1 MCGKGLRPLHPRIRK
16 PGQMAI
22 YHLKVKTF
30 QRGKTASAV
39 AAAAYR
45 AGDDLV
51 QEQERIR
58 YDYSRRSGVEY
69 TALYCPAGTRYLNR
83 QEVWNA
89 AERSE
94 KRKDARVAREVLV
107 AIPHELNKQ
116 ERRELVQAFATVL
129 MARYQTVIDLAIH
142 EPHQQGD
149 ERNYH
154 AHLLMATRRINE
166 RGEFGEKIRQLDL
179 PTESAHEITWMRQ
192 EWERLCNLYLQKYN
206 QRVDCRS
213 LASRGIDRPKQPHYG
228 PAVTAWERKAQQ
240 THPMRDDY
248 ERQLEQWRREKER
261 ANKLLET
268 AYELGI
274 PGIQKQGQEYLWSM
288 ALFPAADTRE
298 LVPLLEQAIEQRQR
312 QGLWQE
318 WEQVKALAQQAIAL
332 GTPGLD

>member
-1 MCGKGLRPLHPRIRK
+1 
-16 PGQMAI
+16 MAI

-179 PTESAHEITWMRQ
+179 PTESAHEIT
-192 EWERLCNLYLQKYN
+192 
-206 QRVDCRS
+206 
-213 LASRGIDRPKQPHYG
+213 
-228 PAVTAWERKAQQ
+228 
-240 THPMRDDY
+240 
-248 ERQLEQWRREKER
+248 
-261 ANKLLET
+261 
-268 AYELGI
+268 
-274 PGIQKQGQEYLWSM
+274 
-288 ALFPAADTRE
+288 
-298 LVPLLEQAIEQRQR
+298 
-312 QGLWQE
+312 
-318 WEQVKALAQQAIAL
+318 
-332 GTPGLD
+332 